1 MKSLSLYRSND
12 VGYTY
17 DPASGRFVV
26 RMPRAPFYYETGTP
40 SAEIRGMYVG
50 YGPNID
56 FAKNWLNMKAHLGVT
71 IVTSTL

>member
-1 MKSLSLYRSND
+1 M
-12 VGYTY
+12 
-17 DPASGRFVV
+17 V